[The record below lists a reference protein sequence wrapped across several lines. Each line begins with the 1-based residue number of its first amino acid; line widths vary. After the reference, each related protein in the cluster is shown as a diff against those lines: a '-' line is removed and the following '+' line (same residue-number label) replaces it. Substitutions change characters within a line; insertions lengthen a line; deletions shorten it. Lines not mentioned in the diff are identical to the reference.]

1 MSDFKQILNQAKRE
15 IKEVSVQE
23 VHKKLN
29 PANGFTLLD
38 VREGDEWEQGHLDK
52 AIFLPRGF
60 LEVKADRTLPDKSQP
75 IVVYCAGGVRSALAA
90 KTLQDLGYS
99 DVYSMSG
106 GFNEWKNNG
115 MPFVTPEK
123 IGKDQMARYSRHL
136 RIPEVGEE
144 GQLKL
149 LKSKVLLVGAG
160 GLGSPAG
167 VYLAASGVGTIGLVD
182 YDIVDESN
190 LQRQILHW
198 TSSVGMPKVDSARR
212 TLFEVNPDVKVHTYP
227 VHLDASNIVDIF
239 KDYDVI
245 VSGSDNFTTA
255 YMVNDAAVML
265 KKPVVYGSIL
275 RFEGQ
280 ASTFIPY
287 EGPCFRCLYPTATPP
302 DLAPSCDEAGV
313 LGVLPGVVGL
323 VQATEV
329 VKLLL
334 NIGKPLSGR
343 LLYYDALEMT
353 FRNLKIHRDPA
364 CTACG
369 PNAHIDLASIPEF
382 VCAVQLTAS
391 NQG

>member
-1 MSDFKQILNQAKRE
+1 MSDFKEILNQAKKQ

-23 VHKKLN
+23 VRDKLN
-29 PANGFTLLD
+29 PDNGFTLLD

-60 LEVKADRTLPDKSQP
+60 LEVKADKILTDKNKP
-75 IVVYCAGGVRSALAA
+75 IVIYCAGGVRSAFAA
-90 KTLQDLGYS
+90 KTLQELGYTNVS
-99 DVYSMSG
+99 SMRG
-106 GFNEWKNNG
+106 GFTEWKNNG

-123 IGKDQMARYSRHL
+123 VGKDKMARYSRHL
-136 RIPEVGEE
+136 RIPEVGEK

-198 TSSVGMPKVDSARR
+198 TSSVGVPKVDSARR
-212 TLFEVNPDVKVHTYP
+212 TLFEVNPDVKVKTYP
-227 VHLDASNIVDIF
+227 VHLDASNILDIMQ
-239 KDYDVI
+239 DYDVI

-255 YMVNDAAVML
+255 YMVNDAAVLL

-275 RFEGQ
+275 RFDGQ

-287 EGPCFRCLYPTATPP
+287 EGPCYRCLYPEATPP
-302 DLAPSCDEAGV
+302 ELAPSCDEAGV
-313 LGVLPGVVGL
+313 LGVLPGLVGL

-329 VKLLL
+329 IKLLL
-334 NIGKPLSGR
+334 NIGTTLCGY
-343 LLYYDALEMT
+343 LLLYDALDMS
-353 FRNLKIHRDPA
+353 FRKFKLRRDPA
-364 CTACG
+364 CATCG
-369 PNAHIDLASIPEF
+369 PNAHIDLTAIPEF
-382 VCAVQLTAS
+382 VCAVQATSA
-391 NQG
+391 

>member
-23 VHKKLN
+23 VQNKLN

-60 LEVKADRTLPDKSQP
+60 LEVKADKTLPDKNQP

-90 KTLQDLGYS
+90 KTLKDLGYS
-99 DVYSMSG
+99 DVYSMIG

-123 IGKDQMARYSRHL
+123 VGKDQMARYSRHL

-212 TLFEVNPDVKVHTYP
+212 TLFEVNPNVKVRTYP
-227 VHLDASNIVDIF
+227 IHLDATNILDIF
-239 KDYDVI
+239 SEYDVI
-245 VSGSDNFTTA
+245 LSGSDNFTTA
-255 YMVNDAAVML
+255 YMVNDAAVLL

-275 RFEGQ
+275 RFDGQ

-287 EGPCFRCLYPTATPP
+287 QGPCFRCLYPSATPP
-302 DLAPSCDEAGV
+302 ELAPSCDEAGV
-313 LGVLPGVVGL
+313 LGVLPGVVGMI
-323 VQATEV
+323 QATEV

-343 LLYYDALEMT
+343 LLYYDALEMV
-353 FRNLKIHRDPA
+353 FRSFKVHRDPA
-364 CTACG
+364 CSACG

-382 VCAVQLTAS
+382 VCSVQLAAS
-391 NQG
+391 TQG

>member
-1 MSDFKQILNQAKRE
+1 MSDFKTILGEAKRQ

-23 VHKKLN
+23 VHQKLN

-38 VREGDEWEQGHLDK
+38 VREGDEWEQGHLNQ

-60 LEVKADRTLPDKSQP
+60 LEVKADKTLTDKSQP
-75 IVVYCAGGVRSALAA
+75 IVVYCAGGTRSALAA
-90 KTLQDLGYS
+90 KTLQDLGYTN
-99 DVYSMSG
+99 VYSMRG

-115 MPFVTPEK
+115 LPFVTPEK
-123 IGKDQMARYSRHL
+123 VGKDQWARYSRHL
-136 RIPEVGEE
+136 RIPQVGEK

-167 VYLAASGVGTIGLVD
+167 VYLAAAGVGTLGLVD

-198 TSSVGMPKVDSARR
+198 TSSVGVPKVDSARR
-212 TLFEVNPDVKVHTYP
+212 TLFEVNPDVKVRTYP
-227 VHLDASNIVDIF
+227 IHLDASNILEVF

-255 YMVNDAAVML
+255 YMVNDAAVLL

-275 RFEGQ
+275 RFDGQ

-287 EGPCFRCLYPTATPP
+287 QGPCFRCIYSEAAPP
-302 DLAPSCDEAGV
+302 ELAPSCDEAGV
-313 LGVLPGVVGL
+313 LGVLPGTIGL
-323 VQATEV
+323 IQATEV
-329 VKLLL
+329 IKLLL
-334 NIGKPLSGR
+334 NIGTSLAGR
-343 LLYYDALEMT
+343 LLVYDALEMT
-353 FRNLKIHRDPA
+353 FRQFKIRRDPA
-364 CTACG
+364 CAACG

-382 VCAVQLTAS
+382 VCAVQTTS
-391 NQG
+391 NRG

>member
-1 MSDFKQILNQAKRE
+1 MSDFKDILSQAKRQ

-23 VHKKLN
+23 VHQKLN

-38 VREGDEWEQGHLDK
+38 VREGDEWEQGHLNQ

-60 LEVKADRTLPDKSQP
+60 LEVKADKVLPGKDQP
-75 IVVYCAGGVRSALAA
+75 IVIYCAGGTRSAFAA
-90 KTLQDLGYS
+90 KTLQDMGYS
-99 DVYSMSG
+99 DVYSMRG

-115 MPFVTPEK
+115 LPFVTPEK
-123 IGKDQMARYSRHL
+123 VGKDQMARYSRHL

-182 YDIVDESN
+182 YDVVDTSN

-212 TLFEVNPDVKVHTYP
+212 TLFEVNPDVKVRTHA
-227 VHLDASNIVDIF
+227 VHLDASNIVEIMN
-239 KDYDVI
+239 DYDVI

-265 KKPVVYGSIL
+265 RKPVVYGSIL
-275 RFEGQ
+275 RFDGQ

-287 EGPCFRCLYPTATPP
+287 EGPCFRCLYATATPP
-302 DLAPSCDEAGV
+302 ELAPSCDEAGV
-313 LGVLPGVVGL
+313 LGVLPGVIGL
-323 VQATEV
+323 IQATEV

-334 NIGKPLSGR
+334 NIGTPLSGS
-343 LLYYDALEMT
+343 LLVYDALEMT
-353 FRNLKIHRDPA
+353 FRQFKVRRDPN
-364 CTACG
+364 CSACG

-382 VCAVQLTAS
+382 VCSVQTTS
-391 NQG
+391 NRG

>member
-1 MSDFKQILNQAKRE
+1 MSDFKEILSQAKRQ
-15 IKEVSVQE
+15 IREVSVQE
-23 VHKKLN
+23 VREKLN

-38 VREGDEWEQGHLDK
+38 VREGDEWQQGHLDR

-60 LEVKADRTLPDKSQP
+60 LEVKADKVLADKSQP
-75 IVVYCAGGVRSALAA
+75 IVIYCAGGVRSALAA

-99 DVYSMSG
+99 DVYSMRG

-123 IGKDQMARYSRHL
+123 VGKDQMARYSRHL
-136 RIPEVGEE
+136 RIPEVGEK

-198 TSSVGMPKVDSARR
+198 TSSVGVPKVDSARR
-212 TLFEVNPDVKVHTYP
+212 TLFEVNPDVKVRTYP
-227 VHLDASNIVDIF
+227 IHLDASNILDIF

-255 YMVNDAAVML
+255 YMVNDAAVLL
-265 KKPVVYGSIL
+265 KKPVVYGSIF
-275 RFEGQ
+275 RFDGQ

-287 EGPCFRCLYPTATPP
+287 EGPCFRCLYATATPP
-302 DLAPSCDEAGV
+302 ELAPSCDEAGV
-313 LGVLPGVVGL
+313 LGVLPGVIGL
-323 VQATEV
+323 IQATEV
-329 VKLLL
+329 IKLLL
-334 NIGKPLSGR
+334 NIGTTLSGR
-343 LLYYDALEMT
+343 LLVYDALEMT
-353 FRNLKIHRDPA
+353 FRQFKLHRDSNCA
-364 CTACG
+364 TCG
-369 PNAHIDLASIPEF
+369 PNAHIDLESVPQF
-382 VCAVQLTAS
+382 VCAVQTVAK
-391 NQG
+391 